1 MRDGAETMEL
11 LSDLASPIIIGTL
24 LGGLYVVI
32 ALGLSVVFGVMK
44 VINVAHGTLVIL
56 ASYLAYFAL
65 TQWGVDPILWLLL
78 GIPLLFVLGILIE
91 KYLLN
96 RAVKMSADA
105 ALIIAFGIALIIQN
119 AIQII
124 WTPQSR
130 SLITEYSFETFQIG
144 NIYIPLVYILD
155 FGVALIVMLAIH
167 QFLNRTY
174 LGQSIT
180 AASQD
185 KGAAELMGINSA
197 RVYQVAFGIAMALG
211 AIAGVFFGLTFPFN
225 PTSGNALLII
235 AFGVIILGG
244 LGSMVGTF
252 IGGIIFGLSQTLG
265 GYFFGPTG
273 QLLVP
278 FLMVLVV
285 LTIRPQGLFGR

>member
-1 MRDGAETMEL
+1 MDFIT
-11 LSDLASPIIIGTL
+11 DLASPIVIGLL

-32 ALGLSVVFGVMK
+32 ALGLSLVFGVMK
-44 VINVAHGTLVIL
+44 VINVSHGALVIL
-56 ASYLAYFAL
+56 GSYAAFFIL
-65 TQWGVDPILWLLL
+65 TKLGIDPILSLVIL
-78 GIPLLFVLGILIE
+78 IPIFFVLGIFIE

-124 WTPQSR
+124 WTPYSR
-130 SLITEYSFETFQIG
+130 SLLTEYSMNRVQIG
-144 NIYIPLVYILD
+144 EIYIPVVYILD
-155 FGVALIVMLAIH
+155 FVAALIVMLIIR
-167 QFLNRTY
+167 QFLLRTY
-174 LGQSIT
+174 LGQAIT

-185 KGAAELMGINSA
+185 RKTAELMGINPT
-197 RVYQVAFGIAMALG
+197 RVYQIAFGLSMAL
-211 AIAGVFFGLTFPFN
+211 AVVAGVFFGITFPFA

-252 IGGIIFGLSQTLG
+252 IGGMIFGLSQTLG
-265 GYFFGPTG
+265 GHFFGPTG

-278 FLMVLVV
+278 FIMVLVV

>member
-1 MRDGAETMEL
+1 MEL
-11 LSDLASPIIIGTL
+11 LSDLASPIIMGIL

-56 ASYLAYFAL
+56 SSYLAFFAL

-78 GIPLLFVLGILIE
+78 GIPLFFILGLLIE

-124 WTPQSR
+124 WTSHSR

-144 NIYIPLVYILD
+144 NVYIPLVYILD
-155 FGVALIVMLAIH
+155 FVVALIVMLAIR

-185 KGAAELMGINSA
+185 RGTAELMGINST

-244 LGSMVGTF
+244 LGSMAGTF
-252 IGGIIFGLSQTLG
+252 IGGMIFGLSQTLG
-265 GYFFGPTG
+265 GHFFGPTG

>member
-1 MRDGAETMEL
+1 MEL
-11 LSDLASPIIIGTL
+11 LSDLASPIIIGIL

-44 VINVAHGTLVIL
+44 MINVAHGALVIL
-56 ASYLAYFAL
+56 ASYLAFFAL
-65 TQWGVDPILWLLL
+65 TQWGTDPILWLLP
-78 GIPLLFVLGILIE
+78 GIPLFFILGILIE

-130 SLITEYSFETFQIG
+130 SLLTEYSFESFQIG
-144 NIYIPLVYILD
+144 NVYIPLVYILD
-155 FGVALIVMLAIH
+155 FAVALIVMLAIH

-185 KGAAELMGINSA
+185 KGAAELMGINST

-225 PTSGNALLII
+225 PTSGNALLIV

-252 IGGIIFGLSQTLG
+252 IGGMIFGLSQTLG
-265 GYFFGPTG
+265 GHFFGPTG

>member
-1 MRDGAETMEL
+1 MEL
-11 LSDLASPIIIGTL
+11 LSDLASPIIIGIL

-44 VINVAHGTLVIL
+44 VINVAHGALVIL
-56 ASYLAYFAL
+56 GSYLAFFAI
-65 TQWGVDPILWLLL
+65 TQWGTDPILWLLP
-78 GIPLLFVLGILIE
+78 GIPLFFILGFLIE

-96 RAVKMSADA
+96 RAIKMSADA
-105 ALIIAFGIALIIQN
+105 ALIITFGIALIIQN

-130 SLITEYSFETFQIG
+130 SLITEYSFKTFQIG
-144 NIYIPLVYILD
+144 NVYIPLMYILD
-155 FGVALIVMLAIH
+155 FAAALIVMLAIR

-185 KGAAELMGINSA
+185 RGTAELMGINST

-244 LGSMVGTF
+244 LGSMAGTF

-265 GYFFGPTG
+265 GHFFGPTG

>member
-1 MRDGAETMEL
+1 L
-11 LSDLASPIIIGTL
+11 
-24 LGGLYVVI
+24 
-32 ALGLSVVFGVMK
+32 VFGVLK
-44 VINVAHGTLVIL
+44 VINVAHGALVIL
-56 ASYLAYFAL
+56 ASYFAFYAL
-65 TQWGVDPILWLLL
+65 SQWGVDPILSLLA
-78 GIPLLFVLGILIE
+78 GIPLFFILGILIE

-96 RAVKMSADA
+96 RAMKMSADA

-124 WTPQSR
+124 WTQQSR

-144 NIYIPLVYILD
+144 DVYIPLVYILD
-155 FGVALIVMLAIH
+155 FAVALIVMLAIR

-185 KGAAELMGINSA
+185 AEAAELMGINSA
-197 RVYQVAFGIAMALG
+197 RVYQVAFGIALALG

-244 LGSMVGTF
+244 LGSMAGTF
-252 IGGIIFGLSQTLG
+252 IGGMIFGLSQTLG
-265 GYFFGPTG
+265 GHFFGPTG

>member
-1 MRDGAETMEL
+1 MEL
-11 LSDLASPIIIGTL
+11 LSDLASPIIIGIL
-24 LGGLYVVI
+24 LGGLYVVL

-44 VINVAHGTLVIL
+44 VINVAHGALVIL
-56 ASYLAYFAL
+56 ASYLAFFAL
-65 TQWGVDPILWLLL
+65 TQWGIDPILWLLL
-78 GIPLLFVLGILIE
+78 GIPLFFILGFLIE

-96 RAVKMSADA
+96 RAIKLSADA

-119 AIQII
+119 VIQII

-130 SLITEYSFETFQIG
+130 SLITEYSFDSFQIG
-144 NIYIPLVYILD
+144 NLYIPLVYILD
-155 FGVALIVMLAIH
+155 FAVALIVMLAIH

-185 KGAAELMGINSA
+185 KEAAELMGINST
-197 RVYQVAFGIAMALG
+197 RVYQVAFGIAMSLG

-235 AFGVIILGG
+235 TFGVIILGG

-252 IGGIIFGLSQTLG
+252 VGGMIFGLSQTLG
-265 GYFFGPTG
+265 GHFFGPTG

>member
-1 MRDGAETMEL
+1 MRDGVETMEL

-65 TQWGVDPILWLLL
+65 TQWGVDPILWLLP

-155 FGVALIVMLAIH
+155 FAVALIVMLAIH

-252 IGGIIFGLSQTLG
+252 IGRIIFGLSQTLG

>member
-1 MRDGAETMEL
+1 MEL
-11 LSDLASPIIIGTL
+11 LSDLASPIIIGIL

-32 ALGLSVVFGVMK
+32 ALGLSLVFGVMK
-44 VINVAHGTLVIL
+44 VINVAHGALVIL
-56 ASYLAYFAL
+56 ASYFAFYAL
-65 TQWGVDPILWLLL
+65 TQWGVDPILSLLA
-78 GIPLLFVLGILIE
+78 GIPLFFILGILIE

-124 WTPQSR
+124 WTQQSR

-144 NIYIPLVYILD
+144 DVYIPLVYILD
-155 FGVALIVMLAIH
+155 FAVALIVMLAIR

-185 KGAAELMGINSA
+185 AEAAELMGINSA
-197 RVYQVAFGIAMALG
+197 RVYQVAFGIALALG

-244 LGSMVGTF
+244 LGSMAGTF
-252 IGGIIFGLSQTLG
+252 IGGMIFGLSQTLG
-265 GYFFGPTG
+265 GHFFGPTG

>member
-1 MRDGAETMEL
+1 MEI
-11 LSDLASPIIIGTL
+11 LSDLASPIIIGIL

-32 ALGLSVVFGVMK
+32 ALGLSVVFGVLK

-56 ASYLAYFAL
+56 ASYMAFFAL
-65 TQWGVDPILWLLL
+65 TQWGVDPILWLIP
-78 GIPLLFVLGILIE
+78 GIPLFFVLGILIE

-155 FGVALIVMLAIH
+155 FIVAVIVMLAIR

-185 KGAAELMGINSA
+185 RVTAELMGINST
-197 RVYQVAFGIAMALG
+197 RVFQVAFGIAMALA

-225 PTSGNALLII
+225 PISGNALLIV

-244 LGSMVGTF
+244 LGSMAGTF
-252 IGGIIFGLSQTLG
+252 IGGMIFGLSQTLG
-265 GYFFGPTG
+265 GHFFGPTG

>member
-1 MRDGAETMEL
+1 MEL
-11 LSDLASPIIIGTL
+11 LSDLASPIIIGIL

-32 ALGLSVVFGVMK
+32 ALGLSLVFGVLK
-44 VINVAHGTLVIL
+44 VINVAHGALVIL
-56 ASYLAYFAL
+56 ASYFAFYAL
-65 TQWGVDPILWLLL
+65 TQWGVDPILSLLA
-78 GIPLLFVLGILIE
+78 GIPLFFILGILIE

-124 WTPQSR
+124 WTQQSR

-144 NIYIPLVYILD
+144 DVYIPLVYILD
-155 FGVALIVMLAIH
+155 FAVALIVMLAIR

-185 KGAAELMGINSA
+185 AEAAELMGINSA
-197 RVYQVAFGIAMALG
+197 RVYQVAFGIALALG

-244 LGSMVGTF
+244 LGSMAGTF
-252 IGGIIFGLSQTLG
+252 IGGMIFGLSQTLG
-265 GYFFGPTG
+265 GHFFGPTG

>member
-1 MRDGAETMEL
+1 MEL
-11 LSDLASPIIIGTL
+11 ITDLASPIVIGLL

-32 ALGLSVVFGVMK
+32 ALGLSLVFGVMK
-44 VINVAHGTLVIL
+44 VINVAHGALVIL
-56 ASYLAYFAL
+56 GSYTAFFAL
-65 TQWGVDPILWLLL
+65 TQFGIDPILGLVIFIPIFFIL
-78 GIPLLFVLGILIE
+78 GVLIE

-119 AIQII
+119 AIQKI
-124 WTPQSR
+124 WTPYSR
-130 SLITEYSFETFQIG
+130 SLLTEYSMNSIQIG
-144 NIYIPLVYILD
+144 SIYIPVVYILD
-155 FGVALIVMLAIH
+155 FVAALLVMLVIR
-167 QFLNRTY
+167 QFLLRTY
-174 LGQSIT
+174 LGQAIT

-185 KGAAELMGINSA
+185 RKTAELMGINPT
-197 RVYQVAFGIAMALG
+197 RVYQIAFGLAMAL
-211 AIAGVFFGLTFPFN
+211 AVVAGVFFGLTFPFD

-252 IGGIIFGLSQTLG
+252 LGGMIFGLSQTLG
-265 GYFFGPTG
+265 GHFLGPTG

-278 FLMVLVV
+278 FVMVLVV

>member
-1 MRDGAETMEL
+1 MEL
-11 LSDLASPIIIGTL
+11 LNDLASPIVIGIL

-32 ALGLSVVFGVMK
+32 ALGLSLVFGVMK

-56 ASYLAYFAL
+56 GSYMAWAIL
-65 TQWGVDPILWLLL
+65 TAWRIDPILWLIP
-78 GIPLLFVLGILIE
+78 GIPLFFVLGVLIE
-91 KYLLN
+91 KYLLH
-96 RAVKMSADA
+96 RAVRLSADA

-119 AIQII
+119 AAQII

-130 SLITEYSFETFQIG
+130 SLITDYSFESIQIG
-144 NIYIPLVYILD
+144 NIYIPVVYILD
-155 FGVALIVMLAIH
+155 FLAALVVMLVVR
-167 QFLNRTY
+167 QFLKKTY
-174 LGQSIT
+174 MGQAIT

-185 KGAAELMGINSA
+185 RGTAELMGINSS
-197 RVYQVAFGIAMALG
+197 RVYQIAFGIAMGLA
-211 AIAGVFFGLTFPFN
+211 AMAGVFFGLTFPFN
-225 PTSGNALLII
+225 PTSGNALLIV

-252 IGGIIFGLSQTLG
+252 IGGMIFGLSQTLG
-265 GYFFGPTG
+265 GYLWGPTG

>member
-1 MRDGAETMEL
+1 MDFITE
-11 LSDLASPIIIGTL
+11 LASPIIIGLL

-32 ALGLSVVFGVMK
+32 ALGLSLVFGVMK
-44 VINVAHGTLVIL
+44 VINVSHGALVIL
-56 ASYLAYFAL
+56 GSYAAFFIL
-65 TQWGVDPILWLLL
+65 TQLGIDPILGLVIL
-78 GIPLLFVLGILIE
+78 IPIFFILGILIE

-124 WTPQSR
+124 WTPYSR
-130 SLITEYSFETFQIG
+130 SLLTEYSMNRIQIG
-144 NIYIPLVYILD
+144 EIYIPVVYILD
-155 FGVALIVMLAIH
+155 FVAALVVMLVIR
-167 QFLNRTY
+167 QFLLRTY
-174 LGQSIT
+174 LGQAIT

-185 KGAAELMGINSA
+185 RKTAELMGINPT
-197 RVYQVAFGIAMALG
+197 RVYQIAFGLSMAL
-211 AIAGVFFGLTFPFN
+211 AVIAGVFFGITFPFD

-252 IGGIIFGLSQTLG
+252 IGGMIFGLSQTLG
-265 GYFFGPTG
+265 GHFFGPTG

-278 FLMVLVV
+278 FIMVLVV